1 MNNHPAITVLG
12 AGAWGTA
19 LALAACRAGN
29 AVTLWGRDSET
40 IREISQERRNGKYL
54 PGISLDPGSDKQF
67 AATDDIR
74 YAVSAAK
81 ILLLAI
87 PAQQIAS
94 LVESLDRSDLA
105 EKTLVCCAKGIDRTT
120 GKLPSELL
128 AGVLGQSVNTT
139 KIAALSGPSFAA
151 DVANGLPT
159 ALTIASN
166 SMAVSNR
173 LAILLSSQRFRCYA
187 STDLK
192 GVELGGA
199 LKNVIAI
206 AVGAVRGM
214 GLGAS
219 AEAALVARGF
229 AEMARLASALGADSA
244 TLTGLSGL
252 GDLVLTCS
260 HSQSRNFAY
269 GMALGRSQSLEN
281 RPLAEG
287 VFTAAIASDIASANG
302 VETPIITAVS
312 QVLARIITPREAV
325 TQLLDRPLK
334 REIEQDMNSGGN
346 E

>member
-1 MNNHPAITVLG
+1 VDQSDITG
-12 AGAWGTA
+12 
-19 LALAACRAGN
+19 
-29 AVTLWGRDSET
+29 
-40 IREISQERRNGKYL
+40 
-54 PGISLDPGSDKQF
+54 
-67 AATDDIR
+67 
-74 YAVSAAK
+74 
-81 ILLLAI
+81 
-87 PAQQIAS
+87 
-94 LVESLDRSDLA
+94 
-105 EKTLVCCAKGIDRTT
+105 KTLVCCAKGIDRAT
-120 GKLPSELL
+120 GKLPAELL
-128 AGVLGQSVNTT
+128 ASILGRSGGATR
-139 KIAALSGPSFAA
+139 IAALSGPSFAA

-159 ALTIASN
+159 ALTIASK

-173 LAILLSSQRFRCYA
+173 LAILLSSPRFRCYA

-269 GMALGRSQSLEN
+269 GMALGRSEPLEN

-287 VFTAAIASDIASANG
+287 AFTAAIASDIAIANG
-302 VETPIITAVS
+302 IDTPIITAVS
-312 QVLARIITPREAV
+312 QVLARIITTREAV

-334 REIEQDMNSGGN
+334 REMEQDVNSGDN